1 MKGKGGAFSSLG
13 RARVLETF
21 PFPLKKPRI
30 LYAGCNNQ
38 FAPGKGI
45 QQSWNLDST
54 QWIPDSGY
62 WFLVPIISGILDS
75 SSYNPDSK
83 ARILDTQANF
93 PAFQTNK
100 QNFPDSLTCGKAKAI
115 LLNCTNNRKEK
126 SLRHVAM
133 VAKFLDDNKPI
144 KSLKSLFARFQ
155 TSLIV
160 FNFI

>member
-21 PFPLKKPRI
+21 PFPLKKPGI

-38 FAPGKGI
+38 FAPGKGT
-45 QQSWNLDST
+45 QQSWNMDST

-83 ARILDTQANF
+83 GQDFGYHKQIFPHSRPTSKIFRIDL
-93 PAFQTNK
+93 
-100 QNFPDSLTCGKAKAI
+100 
-115 LLNCTNNRKEK
+115 
-126 SLRHVAM
+126 HVA
-133 VAKFLDDNKPI
+133 KP
-144 KSLKSLFARFQ
+144 KQYF
-155 TSLIV
+155 
-160 FNFI
+160 

>member
-21 PFPLKKPRI
+21 PIPLKKPGI
-30 LYAGCNNQ
+30 LYAGCSNQ

-45 QQSWNLDST
+45 QQSWNLNST

-83 ARILDTQANF
+83 ARILDTTSKF
-93 PAFQTNK
+93 SRI
-100 QNFPDSLTCGKAKAI
+100 PDQQ
-115 LLNCTNNRKEK
+115 
-126 SLRHVAM
+126 
-133 VAKFLDDNKPI
+133 AKFSGFTYMWQSQSN
-144 KSLKSLFARFQ
+144 
-155 TSLIV
+155 TSKLY
-160 FNFI
+160 